1 MMSPA
6 FLNQEAATKET
17 VLVIEDDGN
26 LLRALQYSLE
36 REGYSVRT
44 AIEGESGLEAARE
57 SRPSLVILDVM
68 LPRLDGFEV
77 CRILRR
83 DNDVPVLMLT
93 ARGEE
98 IDRVLGLELGADD
111 YVVKPFS
118 MRELLARVKAML
130 RRSRMEPDG
139 LARTEGRQVFTS
151 SDLEVDVDSHTA
163 TLGGK
168 ALSLKPRVFEL
179 LALLMARKGRI
190 LSRNQI
196 LDHIW
201 GHNYVGDS
209 RTVDVHIRWLREK
222 IEENPGEPRRVITV
236 RRVGYRFEG

>member
-1 MMSPA
+1 MMSSP

-36 REGYSVRT
+36 REGYSVRMAT
-44 AIEGESGLEAARE
+44 EGESGLEAARE
-57 SRPSLVILDVM
+57 ANPSLVILDVM

-130 RRSRMEPDG
+130 RRSRMEQDG
-139 LARTEGRQVFTS
+139 QARAAGRQVFRS
-151 SDLEVDVDSHTA
+151 GDLEVDVDSHTA
-163 TLGGK
+163 TLGDK

-222 IEENPGEPRRVITV
+222 IEEDPGKPRRVITV
-236 RRVGYRFEG
+236 RGVGYRFEE

>member
-1 MMSPA
+1 MMSSP
-6 FLNQEAATKET
+6 FLNREAATKET

-44 AIEGESGLEAARE
+44 ATEGESGLEAARE
-57 SRPSLVILDVM
+57 ANPSLVILDVM

-139 LARTEGRQVFTS
+139 LVRTEGRQVFTS
-151 SDLEVDVDSHTA
+151 GDLEVDVDSHTA
-163 TLGGK
+163 TLGAE

-179 LALLMARKGRI
+179 LALLLARKGRI

-196 LDHIW
+196 LDQIW

-222 IEENPGEPRRVITV
+222 IEKDPGEPKRVITV
-236 RRVGYRFEG
+236 RGVGYRFEA

>member
-1 MMSPA
+1 MMSSP

-36 REGYSVRT
+36 REGYSVRMAT
-44 AIEGESGLEAARE
+44 EGESGLEAARE
-57 SRPSLVILDVM
+57 ANPSLVILDVM

-130 RRSRMEPDG
+130 RRSRMEQDG
-139 LARTEGRQVFTS
+139 QARAASRQVFRS
-151 SDLEVDVDSHTA
+151 GDLEVDVDSHTA
-163 TLGGK
+163 TLGDK

-222 IEENPGEPRRVITV
+222 IEEDPGKPRRVITV
-236 RRVGYRFEG
+236 RGVGYRFEE

>member
-1 MMSPA
+1 M
-6 FLNQEAATKET
+6 
-17 VLVIEDDGN
+17 LVIEDDGN

-36 REGYSVRT
+36 REGYAVRT
-44 AIEGESGLEAARE
+44 ATEGESGLEAARE

-68 LPRLDGFEV
+68 LPRIDGFEV
-77 CRILRR
+77 CRMLRR
-83 DNDVPVLMLT
+83 DSDVPVLMLT

-130 RRSRMEPDG
+130 RRSRMEQDG
-139 LARTEGRQVFTS
+139 AAHADGRRVFRS
-151 SDLEVDVDSHTA
+151 RDLEVDVDGHAA
-163 TLGGK
+163 TLAGVT
-168 ALSLKPRVFEL
+168 LSLRPRVFEL
-179 LALLMARKGRI
+179 LALLVARKGRI
-190 LSRNQI
+190 LSRSHI

-222 IEENPGEPRRVITV
+222 IEEDPGEPRRVVTV
-236 RRVGYRFEG
+236 RGVGYRFEE

>member
-1 MMSPA
+1 M
-6 FLNQEAATKET
+6 
-17 VLVIEDDGN
+17 LVVEDDGN

-44 AIEGESGLEAARE
+44 ATEGESGLEAARE

-68 LPRLDGFEV
+68 LPRLNGFEV
-77 CRILRR
+77 CRMLRR
-83 DNDVPVLMLT
+83 DSDVPVLMLT

-118 MRELLARVKAML
+118 MRELVARVKAML

-139 LARTEGRQVFTS
+139 LAPAEGRRVYRS
-151 SDLEVDVDSHTA
+151 GALEVDVDGHTV
-163 TLGGK
+163 TLSGET
-168 ALSLKPRVFEL
+168 LSLKPRVFEL
-179 LALLMARKGRI
+179 LALLMARKGRT
-190 LSRNQI
+190 LNRNQI
-196 LDHIW
+196 LDSIW

-222 IEENPGEPRRVITV
+222 IEEDPGEPKRVITI
-236 RRVGYRFEG
+236 RGVGYRFED

>member
-1 MMSPA
+1 M
-6 FLNQEAATKET
+6 
-17 VLVIEDDGN
+17 LVIEDDGN

-44 AIEGESGLEAARE
+44 ATDGESGLEAARE
-57 SRPSLVILDVM
+57 ARPGLVILDVM

-83 DNDVPVLMLT
+83 GTDVPLLMLT

-111 YVVKPFS
+111 YLVKPFS

-130 RRSRMEPDG
+130 RRSRMGADG
-139 LARTEGRQVFTS
+139 LGRPKDRQVFRS
-151 SDLEVDVDSHTA
+151 RDLEVDVDSHTA
-163 TLGGK
+163 TLRGE

-196 LDHIW
+196 LDHVW
-201 GHNYVGDS
+201 GLNYVGDS
-209 RTVDVHIRWLREK
+209 RTVDVHVRWLREK
-222 IEENPGEPRRVITV
+222 IEENPGDPRRVITV
-236 RRVGYRFEG
+236 RGFGYRFEE

>member
-1 MMSPA
+1 MMSSP
-6 FLNQEAATKET
+6 FLNREAATKET

-44 AIEGESGLEAARE
+44 ATEGESGLEAARE
-57 SRPSLVILDVM
+57 ANPSLVILDVM

-139 LARTEGRQVFTS
+139 LVRTEGRQVFTS
-151 SDLEVDVDSHTA
+151 GDLEVDVDSHTA
-163 TLGGK
+163 TLGAG

-179 LALLMARKGRI
+179 LALLLARKGRI

-196 LDHIW
+196 LDQIW

-222 IEENPGEPRRVITV
+222 IEKDPGEPKRVITV
-236 RRVGYRFEG
+236 RGVGYRFEA

>member
-1 MMSPA
+1 MMSPP
-6 FLNQEAATKET
+6 FLNREAATKET

-44 AIEGESGLEAARE
+44 ATEGESGLEAARE
-57 SRPSLVILDVM
+57 ANPSLVILDVM

-139 LARTEGRQVFTS
+139 LVRTEGRQVFTS
-151 SDLEVDVDSHTA
+151 GDLEVDVDSHTA
-163 TLGGK
+163 TLGGE

-179 LALLMARKGRI
+179 LALLLARKGRI

-196 LDHIW
+196 LDQIW

-222 IEENPGEPRRVITV
+222 IEKDPGEPKRVITV
-236 RRVGYRFEG
+236 RGVGYRFEA

>member
-1 MMSPA
+1 M
-6 FLNQEAATKET
+6 
-17 VLVIEDDGN
+17 LVVEDDGN

-44 AIEGESGLEAARE
+44 ATDGESGLEAARE
-57 SRPSLVILDVM
+57 AQPSLVVLDVM
-68 LPRLDGFEV
+68 LPNLDGFEV

-83 DNDVPVLMLT
+83 DSGVPVLMLT

-130 RRSRMEPDG
+130 RRSRMEADG
-139 LARTEGRQVFTS
+139 AAGAEGRQVFRS
-151 SDLEVDVDSHTA
+151 GDLEVDVDGHA
-163 TLGGK
+163 AALGGES
-168 ALSLKPRVFEL
+168 LRLKPRVFEL
-179 LALLMARKGRI
+179 LALMIARKGRI
-190 LSRNQI
+190 LSRDQI
-196 LDHIW
+196 LDHVW

-222 IEENPGEPRRVITV
+222 IEEDPGEPKRVITV
-236 RRVGYRFEG
+236 RGVGYRFEG